1 MLQKFAYDRYN
12 VFVYGTDNNEKV
24 QEKDLKNILPFVLE
38 NFLHFS
44 KKELEDIRKVLKSE
58 ITKSRTAKSLFR
70 FINVTEMSEI
80 ERFIHIAL
88 HYCSTYGMG
97 LQGNEA
103 YIPNPDFEKEINE
116 LIFIKT
122 ISKDEFVKRFL
133 DDIYTTLQWK
143 NDEILEIKEIIK
155 EFLAKTSY
163 LIDYSKPL
171 VVG

>member
-70 FINVTEMSEI
+70 FIDVN
-80 ERFIHIAL
+80 HITFFTKL
-88 HYCSTYGMG
+88 VNHRS
-97 LQGNEA
+97 
-103 YIPNPDFEKEINE
+103 
-116 LIFIKT
+116 
-122 ISKDEFVKRFL
+122 R
-133 DDIYTTLQWK
+133 TLK
-143 NDEILEIKEIIK
+143 VEP
-155 EFLAKTSY
+155 S
-163 LIDYSKPL
+163 S
-171 VVG
+171 